1 MLDCLSLQ
9 TCSIFLPL
17 SLEPVGVPSR
27 QCPYALSFLG
37 TERKRRPY
45 SRHRTK
51 CRRDTEAQKQHWC
64 PITLPALLAFAV
76 PAPPWGWFSLLG
88 HRTNQP
94 GFRTPPPLP
103 TSHCPAHCD
112 GRPQGI
118 ERSSQARGPLAR
130 PAGARVPPAPASSD
144 LLCCKCPTQ
153 EGGTWGGVV
162 PLAGPVTTLRG

>member
-118 ERSSQARGPLAR
+118 ERSHRQEAPWHGQQVHVCPPPPLLQICSAASAPPRREGHGGGLSHWQDRSQP
-130 PAGARVPPAPASSD
+130 
-144 LLCCKCPTQ
+144 
-153 EGGTWGGVV
+153 
-162 PLAGPVTTLRG
+162 